1 MGAQLEDSFRLQK
14 IASDFYDGTLSR
26 DAARSAV
33 IDVVFDRLGCARV
46 SLWKFQDDDG
56 DLSLMGFASKRS
68 GGTLDTTVQR
78 LAASEYRDYF
88 NAIIERGTYVSVDA
102 MNDPVLQP
110 MREHYLVVNNVLSML
125 DAAFLLNGRAYG
137 MVCCEETV
145 RPRAWRA
152 GDVFAL
158 RSIVT
163 KLSLLMASS
172 DDPELL
178 GNPSLPMRALW
189 APEPETGAAPA
200 PSDRRRQ

>member
-33 IDVVFDRLGCARV
+33 IDVVFDRIGCARV
-46 SLWKFQDDDG
+46 SLWKFQGDDG
-56 DLSLMGFASKRS
+56 ELELTGFASKRS

-88 NAIIERGTYVSVDA
+88 NAIIERGTYVSADA

-110 MREHYLVVNNVLSML
+110 MRENYLVVNNVLSML

-137 MVCCEETV
+137 MVCCEETSQ
-145 RPRAWRA
+145 PRAWRA

-163 KLSLLMASS
+163 KLSLLMASG
-172 DDPELL
+172 DDPALL
-178 GNPSLPMRALW
+178 NNPSLPMRALW
-189 APEPETGAAPA
+189 GPQFEPETAPP
-200 PSDRRRQ
+200 PSDRRR